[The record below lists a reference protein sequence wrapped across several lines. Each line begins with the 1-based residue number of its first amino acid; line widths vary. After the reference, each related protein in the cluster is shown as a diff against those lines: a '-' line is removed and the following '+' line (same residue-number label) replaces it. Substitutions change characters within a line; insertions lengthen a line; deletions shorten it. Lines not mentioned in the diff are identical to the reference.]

1 MIVATV
7 AIHGVPSS
15 GGKTNHFTM
24 NSKWTENEL
33 LGEKKKKKTGTPD
46 LYRKDRKV
54 SIQMSQRLKPG
65 RLVTAFTA
73 RKVSNID

>member
-7 AIHGVPSS
+7 AIHGIPSS

-33 LGEKKKKKTGTPD
+33 LREKKQKQGHQTFVEKIEKSACKWA
-46 LYRKDRKV
+46 KD
-54 SIQMSQRLKPG
+54 
-65 RLVTAFTA
+65 
-73 RKVSNID
+73 

>member
-33 LGEKKKKKTGTPD
+33 LGEKKKTKNKNRDTRP
-46 LYRKDRKV
+46 L
-54 SIQMSQRLKPG
+54 
-65 RLVTAFTA
+65 
-73 RKVSNID
+73 